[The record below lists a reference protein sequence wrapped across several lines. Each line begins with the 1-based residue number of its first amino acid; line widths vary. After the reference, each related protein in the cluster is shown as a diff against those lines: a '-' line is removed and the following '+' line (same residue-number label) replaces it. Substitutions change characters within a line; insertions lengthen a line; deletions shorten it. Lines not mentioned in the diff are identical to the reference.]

1 MCDDATAHDKF
12 TLEHPIVKRFRLGG
26 LGKNLTVLR
35 DTWGFNIKFKFY
47 NPPKKHLL
55 ARFHVF

>member
-26 LGKNLTVLR
+26 FGQKF
-35 DTWGFNIKFKFY
+35 DGFKG
-47 NPPKKHLL
+47 HMG
-55 ARFHVF
+55 V